1 MIITFL
7 FNIFQSDIF
16 STDITLRTILFN
28 MKRAFKYTDFFSH
41 LASSSSSLESLS
53 NTSSG
58 GVHSLQSSNLF
69 SSQTRSTSTSSYTR
83 QISSEHPNRLSLTNS
98 LSSSKFEPI
107 GSTSSSLRTTP
118 IPQTTS
124 VTSKLL
130 AIY

>member
-1 MIITFL
+1 
-7 FNIFQSDIF
+7 
-16 STDITLRTILFN
+16 
-28 MKRAFKYTDFFSH
+28 MKRAFKYTYFVFLSH

-53 NTSSG
+53 NTSSA

-83 QISSEHPNRLSLTNS
+83 QISSEHPNRLSMTNS